1 MNRIDRVFAELKTK
15 REGALLCYLPAI
27 GPDFSRSMQVI
38 DAYVQGG
45 MDILE
50 LSTPGGA
57 PWLDGPP
64 MQAHHKQSHETGVD
78 TLKAFELAKMVR
90 ERYPDLP
97 ILPMVYHAA
106 VVRQGVDKFIDLC
119 KEAHVDGVELPD
131 YPSYSAGDPHKVDA
145 KLRAA
150 GIHNIAFCDGISLA
164 PEGSQPYQLLHA
176 IITGASGFMW
186 LTATPGVT
194 GGQGEVAVEYL
205 TRAVKRIRAVQ
216 SSVGRPTP
224 ILVGFGLTTPTH
236 VHQVVHDVGADAVV
250 VGSAISRLIN
260 RGEAAEEIR
269 KFVAQLKQATR
280 DTPDE
285 RRTRA
290 N

>member
-1 MNRIDRVFAELKTK
+1 LKAK
-15 REGALLCYLPAI
+15 REAALLCYLPAI
-27 GPDFSRSMQVI
+27 GPDFSRSMEIV
-38 DAYVQGG
+38 DAFVQGG
-45 MDILE
+45 MDMLE
-50 LSTPGGA
+50 LSVPGGT

-64 MQAHHKQSHETGVD
+64 MQAHHKQSHESGVD
-78 TLKAFELAKMVR
+78 TRKAFELAKMVR
-90 ERYPDLP
+90 RRYPDLP
-97 ILPMVYHAA
+97 ILPMAYHAG
-106 VVRQGVDKFIDLC
+106 VVRQGIDRFIDLC
-119 KEAHVDGVELPD
+119 READVDGVELPD
-131 YPSYSAGDPHKVDA
+131 YPTYSAGDPHKFDA

-164 PEGSQPYQLLHA
+164 PEDSPLYQLLHA
-176 IITGASGFMW
+176 VIAGASGFMW

-194 GGQGEVAVEYL
+194 GGQGEVAVDYL

-216 SSVGRPTP
+216 FSMGRPTP
-224 ILVGFGLTTPTH
+224 ILVGFGLTTPMH
-236 VHQVVHDVGADAVV
+236 VRQVVHDVRADAIV

-260 RGEAAEEIR
+260 RGEAALEIR

-285 RRTRA
+285 RRGVA